1 MIRYTRFIALGDSF
15 TEGVGDIQVDGQF
28 RGWADRV
35 AERIALQQSNFS
47 YCNLAIRGKLV
58 AEVVDNQ
65 IPEATNWIQ
74 GPSTLVSFHA
84 GANDVLRPGYN
95 PEIVLRQYREAVRK
109 LAATGAQ
116 LLLFTAIE
124 RVAKSGKMQEMWQQR
139 FSGFNNNVRA
149 IALEVGA
156 ILADANL
163 DPDIATAR
171 FVDTDKLHL
180 NPAGHARVAES
191 VLQLIGAK
199 FDPNWSAPLPLL
211 PQIGKIKAIWAELNW
226 IITFLIPWIS
236 RRIRGISSG
245 DGRVAKHREPITLS

>member
-1 MIRYTRFIALGDSF
+1 MIRYSRFIALGDSF
-15 TEGVGDIQVDGQF
+15 TEGVGDIEVNGQF

-35 AERIALQQSNFS
+35 AERIALQQSDFS
-47 YCNLAIRGKLV
+47 YLNLAIRGKLV
-58 AEVVDNQ
+58 AEVIDKQ
-65 IPEATNWIQ
+65 IPEAITWID
-74 GPSTLVSFHA
+74 GPNTLLSFHA

-95 PEIVLRQYREAVRK
+95 PEIVLPQYREAVRT

-124 RVAKSGKMQEMWQQR
+124 RVAKSGKMQELWHQR
-139 FSGFNNNVRA
+139 FSGFNNNVRM
-149 IALEVGA
+149 IAAEVGA
-156 ILADANL
+156 IVADANL
-163 DPDIATAR
+163 DPDIASSR

-191 VLQLIGAK
+191 VLQLVGAQ
-199 FDPNWSAPLPLL
+199 FDPNWNAPLPPL
-211 PQIGKIKAIWAELNW
+211 PPVGKLKSIGAELNW

-245 DGRVAKHREPITLS
+245 DGRVAKHSEPIRLS

>member
-1 MIRYTRFIALGDSF
+1 MTVFTRFIALGDSM
-15 TEGVGDIQVDGQF
+15 TEGMCDEIVDGKY

-35 AERIALQQSNFS
+35 ADALSKENPNFT
-47 YCNLAIRGKLV
+47 YLNLAIRGKLV
-58 AEVVDNQ
+58 AEVIDKQ
-65 IPEATNWIQ
+65 IPEAITWID
-74 GPSTLVSFHA
+74 GPNTLLSFHA

-95 PEIVLRQYREAVRK
+95 PEIVLPQYREAVRN

-124 RVAKSGKMQEMWQQR
+124 RVAKSGKMQELWHQR
-139 FSGFNNNVRA
+139 FSGFNNNVRM
-149 IALEVGA
+149 IAAEVGA
-156 ILADANL
+156 IVADANL
-163 DPDIATAR
+163 DPDIASSR

-191 VLQLIGAK
+191 VLQLVGAQ
-199 FDPNWSAPLPLL
+199 FDPNWNAPLPPL
-211 PQIGKIKAIWAELNW
+211 PPVGKLKSIGAELNW

-245 DGRVAKHREPITLS
+245 DGRVAKHSEPIRLS

>member
-1 MIRYTRFIALGDSF
+1 MIRYTRFITLGDSF
-15 TEGVGDIQVDGQF
+15 TEGVGDIEVNGQF

-35 AERIALQQSNFS
+35 AERIALQQSDFS
-47 YCNLAIRGKLV
+47 YLNLAIRGKLV
-58 AEVVDNQ
+58 AEVIDKQ
-65 IPEATNWIQ
+65 IPEAITWID
-74 GPSTLVSFHA
+74 GPNTLLSFHA

-95 PEIVLRQYREAVRK
+95 PEIVLPQYREAVRT

-124 RVAKSGKMQEMWQQR
+124 RVAKSGKMQELWHQR
-139 FSGFNNNVRA
+139 FSGFNNNVRM
-149 IALEVGA
+149 IAAEVGA
-156 ILADANL
+156 IVADANL
-163 DPDIATAR
+163 DPDIASSR

-191 VLQLIGAK
+191 VLQLVGAQ
-199 FDPNWSAPLPLL
+199 FDPNWNAPLPPL
-211 PQIGKIKAIWAELNW
+211 PPVGKLKSIGVELNW

-245 DGRVAKHREPITLS
+245 DGRVAKHSEPIRLS